1 MRMDRRRKDTQDSVQ
16 HLSRSRKG
24 PCAMLGNELP
34 CCNLARVVACRP
46 VKKLIELGGFVSL
59 NDLSRQ
65 VCESHADTLC
75 KEGEYEVIGKLP
87 SAVTMMCT
95 WGRR

>member
-1 MRMDRRRKDTQDSVQ
+1 
-16 HLSRSRKG
+16 
-24 PCAMLGNELP
+24 MLGNELQ
-34 CCNLARVVACRP
+34 CCNLARVVVCRP